1 MLADDILKTE
11 HDTEV
16 FMNGFALGS
25 SNGTNKK
32 SIIQPLSVASNGT
45 YEVPKGVDGF
55 NPVTVNVPIAELN
68 QTISNNGIYTFSAKD
83 YNADG
88 FDPVKINVAIGKY
101 NLDIVDLI
109 KKLPVIYKWD
119 IPDGWDIRLQFDEN
133 VEFPGFNTPTYAY
146 ARDRRPMLDY
156 ISYEKPYFCTLWHN
170 GNYVLTSN
178 YYSMGGTDYYHK
190 TYGYKRRSLK
200 NHSFSFDTSTARIEF
215 IGSWTPFFIGIDGK
229 YISSDTYYSQDGSVS
244 SNTDTER
251 DLYIQIDALDSSTQV
266 HFTELDWS
274 GVNSAVDSIVNA
286 CYKAAN
292 Q

>member
-101 NLDIVDLI
+101 NLDIVDMI

-156 ISYEKPYFCTLWHN
+156 ISYKKPYFCTLWHN

-190 TYGYKRRSLK
+190 SYGYKRRSLK

-215 IGSWTPFFIGIDGK
+215 IGSWTAFFIGIDGK

-251 DLYIQIDALDSSTQV
+251 DLYIQIDALGDSTQV

-274 GVNSAVDSIVNA
+274 GVNSAFDSIVNA